1 MRCRALN
8 SQNHIIWFGKNLDEK
23 TEDGQYVNV
32 SNYAENSDA
41 VVASLTQRL
50 SVIKG
55 ELWYQINYGIPLTD
69 NSPRSALFDSI
80 IADIITS
87 HPGVTEITEFTSK
100 IVNRTYYYNCK
111 IKTIFSDELE
121 ISNIISQ

>member
-8 SQNHIIWFGKNLDEK
+8 SKNHIIWFGKDLDRK
-23 TEDGQYVNV
+23 VDGQYVNAD
-32 SNYAENSDA
+32 NYAENSDA

-69 NSPRSALFDSI
+69 NITRAALFDSI

-100 IVNRTYYYNCK
+100 IVSRTYYYDCK
-111 IKTIFSDELE
+111 IKTIFNDEAE
-121 ISNIISQ
+121 ISNIIS